1 MKRFFATLLVTGAL
15 SACSGQPSDNEMKV
29 ALQKTADQTMEAIA
43 GKNAGKDYRTVYN
56 TVKSAGCKSDG
67 ESAYRCDVEVEM
79 ESMLGKQ
86 KTVLPVR
93 FVKTGEGWSQS
104 Q

>member
-1 MKRFFATLLVTGAL
+1 MKRFCAILFVTGAL

-29 ALQKTADQTMEAIA
+29 ALQKTADQTMEAIV
-43 GKNAGKDYRTVYN
+43 GKNAGKEYQTVYN

-93 FVKTGEGWSQS
+93 FVKTGDGWSQS

>member
-1 MKRFFATLLVTGAL
+1 MKRFSVMLLATCTL

-29 ALQKTADQTMEAIA
+29 ALQKTADQTMEAIV
-43 GKNAGKDYRTVYN
+43 GKNSGDKYRTVYK

-67 ESAYRCDVEVEM
+67 ENAYRCDVEVDM
-79 ESMLGKQ
+79 DSILGEQ